1 MTVDH
6 NNHSTISNH
15 WNSLR
20 TQAKSKTLMMLM
32 MARLLLFESRW
43 IPLPNLRPFGSPVL
57 RFMQPRTFQY
67 EELLTR
73 LQHQCSSINQALD
86 DRNL

>member
-15 WNSLR
+15 WNSQL
-20 TQAKSKTLMMLM
+20 ADPGKSKTLMM